1 MAGLDFNRRRNST
14 YKNYNSGDET
24 LYRMPDITSQTKGF

>member
-1 MAGLDFNRRRNST
+1 MAGLDFMRRQNST

-24 LYRMPDITSQTKGF
+24 LHRMRDIASQTRGF